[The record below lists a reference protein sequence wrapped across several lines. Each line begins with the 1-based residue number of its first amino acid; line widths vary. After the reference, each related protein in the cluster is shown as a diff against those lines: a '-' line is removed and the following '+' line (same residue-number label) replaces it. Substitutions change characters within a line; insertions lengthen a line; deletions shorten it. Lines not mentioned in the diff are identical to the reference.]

1 MARAEI
7 VRCSIIKYRK
17 KDIVLYPL
25 GRDKEKIKHLHG
37 KEVYVLIVAE
47 GITSPNTNLYK
58 TRNSCVRLPD
68 TFVALL
74 NE

>member
-1 MARAEI
+1 MARVEM

-37 KEVYVLIVAE
+37 KEVYVLIIAE
-47 GITSPNTNLYK
+47 K
-58 TRNSCVRLPD
+58 
-68 TFVALL
+68 
-74 NE
+74 